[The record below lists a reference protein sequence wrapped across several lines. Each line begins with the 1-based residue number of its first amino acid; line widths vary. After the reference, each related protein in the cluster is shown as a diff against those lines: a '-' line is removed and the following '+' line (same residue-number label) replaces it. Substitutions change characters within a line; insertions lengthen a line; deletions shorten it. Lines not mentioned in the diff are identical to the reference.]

1 MAALL
6 EDVRPAERWQS
17 HMVAAPQGSLHAA
30 TFQFFDQSSSYKASA
45 FSEIRIPALPQGG
58 LVAIAHDDGAA
69 ANDQPL
75 VVIRATKGDLQMTRT
90 PVAEP
95 NRAMPESGQ
104 IWDLKDI
111 FSAYDEADL
120 PKVAFAAP
128 DQRPFATIMV
138 AYSSF
143 TMPGADSSVGG
154 TSAVMVA
161 DAGSAAN
168 RDVNGT
174 APMTGTFSLA
184 AYAPTGATI
193 DAPFDALLGAAP
205 SITPKDRP
213 ATLLGRLAGRKRMRT
228 TNGKAHAWLANPLP
242 SQAFGKTQQ
251 ECLARGIYF
260 EARGESELGQAGVA
274 QVILNR
280 VRNPA
285 YPATICGVVYQN
297 KTWRNRCQFS
307 FACDGIRDR
316 VHFGRA
322 WNTAQ
327 KVATAVSNGTIWLQ
341 DVGDATHY
349 HANYVRPRWARKMKK
364 TDRIGRHIFYR
375 TKNGGWS

>member
-6 EDVRPAERWQS
+6 ADVKPAERWQS